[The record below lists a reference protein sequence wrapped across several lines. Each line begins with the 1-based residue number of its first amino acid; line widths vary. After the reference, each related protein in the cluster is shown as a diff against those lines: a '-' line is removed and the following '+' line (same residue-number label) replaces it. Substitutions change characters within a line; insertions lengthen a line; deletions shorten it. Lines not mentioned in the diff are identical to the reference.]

1 MNYFVR
7 FNQNAN
13 KVYAIHTFNEAIR
26 ATGRDFGLQLKV
38 DKPEEADVLTG
49 ELSKFLEKDSV
60 SKIEILNENEV
71 VVFTTALYPEAA
83 SLDVA
88 IDLNFNLEDTN
99 TTNDKEIAYTLN
111 FRI

>member
-7 FNQNAN
+7 FNQNVN

-26 ATGRDFGLQLKV
+26 ATGRDFGIQLKV
-38 DKPEEADVLTG
+38 DNPEEADALTS

-71 VVFTTALYPEAA
+71 VVFTSTLYSEAI
-83 SLDVA
+83 SLDVG
-88 IDLNFNLEDTN
+88 IDLNFNLEDTD
-99 TTNDKEIAYTLN
+99 TTNDKEITYTLS